1 MGGRGMESHTAKVK
15 KYQARAEQIRRIS
28 VDVRVIP
35 PANTF
40 WMLPPITHKW
50 PRLPE
55 GHEMYDKADLAK
67 RYRRRAEEVRTI
79 AQGLYDEA
87 ERNKLMQFVDDYEQ
101 WATVMETTGRLNP
114 RHLTLLIS
122 N

>member
-1 MGGRGMESHTAKVK
+1 
-15 KYQARAEQIRRIS
+15 
-28 VDVRVIP
+28 
-35 PANTF
+35 
-40 WMLPPITHKW
+40 
-50 PRLPE
+50 
-55 GHEMYDKADLAK
+55 MYDKADLAK

-79 AQGLYDEA
+79 AHGIYDEA

-101 WATVMETTGRLNP
+101 WATVMETTGQLNP

>member
-1 MGGRGMESHTAKVK
+1 
-15 KYQARAEQIRRIS
+15 
-28 VDVRVIP
+28 
-35 PANTF
+35 
-40 WMLPPITHKW
+40 MLPPITNKW
-50 PRLPE
+50 SRTLE
-55 GHEMYDKADLAK
+55 GREMYDNADLAK

-79 AQGLYDEA
+79 AHGIYDEA

-101 WATVMETTGRLNP
+101 WATVMETTGQLNP